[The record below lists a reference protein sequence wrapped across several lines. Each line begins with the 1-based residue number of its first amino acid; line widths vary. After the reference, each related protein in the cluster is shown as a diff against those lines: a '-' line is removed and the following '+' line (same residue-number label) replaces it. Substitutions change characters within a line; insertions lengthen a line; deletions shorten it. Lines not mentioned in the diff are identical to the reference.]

1 MSKKSLEPGDA
12 KRPADA
18 RTDILP
24 TEGYSLEVD
33 GKLKA
38 QFPEHKSA
46 LEAGTALKKQF
57 PSIQVKI
64 YDAKERTLTP
74 INLTKM

>member
-1 MSKKSLEPGDA
+1 MSKNSLESVDE

-24 TEGYSLEVD
+24 TEGHSLEVD

-38 QFPEHKSA
+38 QFPEHESA

-57 PSIQVKI
+57 PSVQIRI
-64 YDAKERTLTP
+64 YNAKARTRTP
-74 INLTKM
+74 VD